1 MRIDGPNLIAQSVAM
16 RPVLEV
22 MRRLRFGSCLGVGD
36 GGGREPSCE
45 EETQHPETGR
55 DRPC

>member
-1 MRIDGPNLIAQSVAM
+1 L
-16 RPVLEV
+16 
-22 MRRLRFGSCLGVGD
+22 RLGSCLGVGD

-45 EETQHPETGR
+45 EETHHPETGR